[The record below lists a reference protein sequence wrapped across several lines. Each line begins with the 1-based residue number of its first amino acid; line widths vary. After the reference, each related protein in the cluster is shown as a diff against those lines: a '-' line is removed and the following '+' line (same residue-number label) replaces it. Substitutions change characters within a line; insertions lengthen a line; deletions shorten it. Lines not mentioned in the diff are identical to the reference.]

1 MKNLGRNNRGKLLVG
16 TVFAAVMLQS
26 LATSNAQTVLG
37 TATLYQEPSIRPATP
52 SLVDPMPT
60 DVPPPV
66 LVPLR
71 STLRHLPAI
80 AQPLRLDGEWST
92 LEWPLVMTANE
103 ARETSRFRVAY
114 QSAASVL
121 PDVSRLSLFINGT
134 LAGRSSIAAPGDVR
148 PIDFKIDPK
157 TLREGTNSIRLTA
170 EQRHR
175 VDCTADATYELWTD
189 IDPVRTGFVSP
200 ERPPVFKLNELAA
213 LRFRADGALVIRV
226 RVNAPM
232 SPTRVD
238 QAIRAAQAI
247 ALIGQ
252 HQRVVVTLT
261 PDDDA
266 TDGITL
272 AFGDGAAQPR
282 LLLRTEREGAAPT
295 LLISGATDADIALA
309 VADLVAL
316 AEAKTSTGRE
326 FSGDETL
333 GLLNLGLLNDGAQEL
348 SFFGHFAQLPVAFDM
363 PADFLAAD
371 YGKMTLDLVGR
382 TAGGLEPGTQIQIKL
397 NGHEAGGV
405 ALSSGKPFH
414 HRGIAIPL
422 GGLRP
427 GRNTIEI
434 AAKLTTAT
442 ACGSQQS
449 LDNAAPLL
457 TLSSASTIHLP
468 SLARI
473 GQVPNLAQFAAGGF
487 PFSVAGA
494 RPKLYVP
501 SPDRDTMAATMT
513 LAVQLALVAHHP
525 IAFET
530 VIGNPSGLPGHGLV
544 VAPAR
549 ALDRGLLSAI
559 GMNPDALRDAW
570 QARADA
576 TDDSKRVVVVAA
588 PPVAAPSGW
597 TVSQAIAKA
606 ALSVQGWL
614 GRNAFVALDRIDPA
628 ASLIVAQGFRSDDSP
643 DAITIVTAPNAQALR
658 SGVEALATPLNWS
671 RQTGGIMILDQSAE
685 IVASIPA
692 SHVRFVETQTVSL
705 GNTRLIVAGWLSVH
719 PAIYTLSA
727 LLLALVLG
735 LATRLLVKNV
745 GRRNVS

>member
-1 MKNLGRNNRGKLLVG
+1 MKHLGRKYGGKLRVG
-16 TVFAAVMLQS
+16 TVFAAAMLQS
-26 LATSNAQTVLG
+26 IAISNAQTVLG
-37 TATLYQEPSIRPATP
+37 TATLYQEPSIQPATP
-52 SLVDPMPT
+52 SLADTTPT
-60 DVPPPV
+60 EGPPPV
-66 LVPLR
+66 LAPLHA
-71 STLRHLPAI
+71 TLRHLPAI
-80 AQPLRLDGEWST
+80 AQPLRLDGEWSA
-92 LEWPLVMTANE
+92 LEWPLVMTAND

-121 PDVSRLSLFINGT
+121 PDVSHLSLFINGT
-134 LAGRSSIAAPGDVR
+134 PAGRASIAAPGDVR
-148 PIDFKIDPK
+148 PIDFTIDPK
-157 TLREGTNSIRLTA
+157 TLREGTNTIRLEA

-175 VDCTADATYELWTD
+175 VDCSADATYELWTD
-189 IDPVRTGFVSP
+189 IDPARTGFVSP
-200 ERPPVFKLNELAA
+200 ARPPVLKLSDLGA

-226 RVNAPM
+226 RVVGPM
-232 SPTRVD
+232 SPARVD
-238 QAIRAAQAI
+238 QTIRAAQAI
-247 ALIGQ
+247 ALIGH

-282 LLLRTEREGAAPT
+282 LLLGTERDGGAPT

-316 AEAKTSTGRE
+316 APAKTSTGRQ
-326 FSGDETL
+326 FSGDATL
-333 GLLNLGLLNDGAQEL
+333 SLLNLGPLNDSASEL
-348 SFFGHFAQLPVAFDM
+348 NFSGHFARLPVAFDM

-382 TAGGLEPGTQIQIKL
+382 TAAGLESGTQIQIKL

-405 ALSSGKPFH
+405 PLSSGKAFH

-434 AAKLTTAT
+434 AAKLTKMT
-442 ACGSQQS
+442 ACGGPQS
-449 LDNAAPLL
+449 LDIAAPLL
-457 TLSSASTIHLP
+457 TLSAASTIHLP
-468 SLARI
+468 ALARVGQLPSLA
-473 GQVPNLAQFAAGGF
+473 QMAAGGF
-487 PFSVAGA
+487 PFSVAGS

-501 SPDRDTMAATMT
+501 SPDREAIAATLT
-513 LAVQLALVAHHP
+513 LAVQLAIAAHHP

-549 ALDRGLLSAI
+549 ALDPALLAAI

-576 TDDSKRVVVVAA
+576 ADDSKRVVVVAA
-588 PPVAAPSGW
+588 PIAAPAGL
-597 TVSQAIAKA
+597 TVSQAIATA

-614 GRNAFVALDRIDPA
+614 GRTALVAPDRIDPA

-692 SHVRFVETQTVSL
+692 SHVRFVETQTASL
-705 GNTRLIVAGWLSVH
+705 GNTRLVVAGWLSLH

-727 LLLALVLG
+727 LLLAAMLSFS
-735 LATRLLVKNV
+735 TRLLVKNV
-745 GRRNVS
+745 GRRNAS